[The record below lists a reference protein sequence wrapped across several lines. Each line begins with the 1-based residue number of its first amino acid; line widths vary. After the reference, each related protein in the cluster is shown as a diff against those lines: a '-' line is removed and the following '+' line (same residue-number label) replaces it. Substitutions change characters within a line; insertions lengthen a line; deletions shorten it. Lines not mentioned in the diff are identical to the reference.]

1 MSSSRALRFG
11 GMSSMT
17 ASGEKSPSS
26 GLPESPDKNKKK
38 QLRKFK
44 KMEIKFYRSKRKTGS
59 LDEVKK
65 LGYDRLDKMV
75 ADEKRSSMTRLHGLL
90 STHIAAMDDQGL
102 VFERTFHTAK
112 LGFSIILARYGNM
125 GREFILVAAVDPSC
139 EYYRQLRPTDEL
151 IAVNGNVICEPQR
164 FGALSRTI
172 YQAER
177 PLTLTFIQGIDR
189 DAAFE
194 KQEKERRGKGGA
206 NGNCCATPSMDVA
219 DPSLDHPGSSGA
231 WASRVRSS
239 SADSEAS
246 IDENAL
252 NGAPNG
258 AGGGDGFGTKQELG
272 LFLLCNSFA
281 CDNDL
286 PPGES
291 DAALCFAP
299 ADANG
304 EAPVTPTKQ
313 DSYFNGFTASPSDS
327 ATEPSSTPGGADLV
341 V

>member
-1 MSSSRALRFG
+1 MAEQVAARV
-11 GMSSMT
+11 
-17 ASGEKSPSS
+17 
-26 GLPESPDKNKKK
+26 PESPDKAKKK

-44 KMEIKFYRSKRKTGS
+44 KMEIKFYRSKRRGSS

-75 ADEKRSSMTRLHGLL
+75 AEEKRQSMTRLHGLL

-102 VFERTFHTAK
+102 VFERTFRTAK

-125 GREFILVAAVDPSC
+125 GREFILVAAVDPAC
-139 EYYRQLRPTDEL
+139 EFHRQLRPTDEL

-194 KQEKERRGKGGA
+194 KQEKERRDKGGA
-206 NGNCCATPSMDVA
+206 MAGGNCCKTPDADVA
-219 DPSLDHPGSSGA
+219 DPSGDHPGSSGA

-246 IDENAL
+246 IDENGHLA
-252 NGAPNG
+252 ASS
-258 AGGGDGFGTKQELG
+258 AGDAADPFATKQQLG

-286 PPGES
+286 PPGEG
-291 DAALCFAP
+291 DADLAFAP
-299 ADANG
+299 ADPAT
-304 EAPVTPTKQ
+304 PTTPTKAGAFA
-313 DSYFNGFTASPSDS
+313 YGSPVGSDA
-327 ATEPSSTPGGADLV
+327 ATEPDTPASTPGAD
-341 V
+341 

>member
-1 MSSSRALRFG
+1 MYGFAEDGAATVINKHARGKLGKKAKERKEEEIVLGEAASVVQSFIRLRLLLMALR
-11 GMSSMT
+11 
-17 ASGEKSPSS
+17 
-26 GLPESPDKNKKK
+26 KKK
-38 QLRKFK
+38 QAAA
-44 KMEIKFYRSKRKTGS
+44 
-59 LDEVKK
+59 DEKK
-65 LGYDRLDKMV
+65 LPAKEQKERNEAASAIQKKAKAKKKAKKDKMV
-75 ADEKRSSMTRLHGLL
+75 AEEKRQSMTRLHGLL

-102 VFERTFHTAK
+102 VFERTFRTAK

-125 GREFILVAAVDPSC
+125 GREFILVAAVDPAC
-139 EYYRQLRPTDEL
+139 EFHRQLRPTDEL

-194 KQEKERRGKGGA
+194 KQEKERRDKGGA
-206 NGNCCATPSMDVA
+206 MAGGNCCKTPDADVA
-219 DPSLDHPGSSGA
+219 DPSGDHPGSSGA

-246 IDENAL
+246 IDENGNLA
-252 NGAPNG
+252 ASG
-258 AGGGDGFGTKQELG
+258 AGDAADPFATKQQLG

-286 PPGES
+286 PPGEG
-291 DAALCFAP
+291 DADLAFAP
-299 ADANG
+299 ADPA
-304 EAPVTPTKQ
+304 TPT
-313 DSYFNGFTASPSDS
+313 
-327 ATEPSSTPGGADLV
+327 TPTGLP
-341 V
+341 